1 MRISAYLLGAA
12 LLIMRCLRGP
22 TWVAIAEMT
31 PIGAAGSSDHR
42 TVISLHRPRLVDRVA
57 VGSDPRRNIGP
68 ASRSLLMRGLTEY
81 QIYTLPNCILTADIA
96 GLVCDPGVDARDH
109 LRCHT
114 YGNAL
119 FQSQSSIAF
128 AQRHS
133 KPQPASDHA
142 LLHAQI
148 A

>member
-1 MRISAYLLGAA
+1 MRISAYLLGAD
-12 LLIMRCLRGP
+12 LLIMRCLRGLA
-22 TWVAIAEMT
+22 WVA
-31 PIGAAGSSDHR
+31 IGAAGSSDHR
-42 TVISLHRPRLVDRVA
+42 TVISLQRPRLVDRVA
-57 VGSDPRRNIGP
+57 VESNLRRDIGP
-68 ASRSLLMRGLTEY
+68 AFRSLLMRGLTEY
-81 QIYTLPNCILTADIA
+81 QIYTVPDCILTADIA

-119 FQSQSSIAF
+119 FQSRSSIAV

-133 KPQPASDHA
+133 KPQPASDHD
-142 LLHAQI
+142 LLHAQV